1 MVYFALIR
9 RLNNFSTMDIQAIK
23 GKVNIFQ
30 IAEELGIT
38 IDKNTKRACC
48 PFHNDKT
55 PSLQFSESKQ
65 IATCFSSKC
74 TAGTMD
80 VIELVKRKNNWDLPQ
95 TLTFL
100 NEKLGSQ
107 SNSNAV
113 LISKNLISE
122 DERILILTQLFE
134 FFERGFIC
142 SKPAKDYAESRKL
155 NHKLIQI
162 GYNSG
167 TFHHSVNLSQ
177 DKKNELIGKYE
188 ELGLLKKFNSGYS
201 VFGKGCLVFPLRN
214 EKNQIVSFYFREIDP
229 DKSSKHYYLKN
240 RQGLYPNYPQ
250 KETKSII
257 ITESVIDA
265 VSLKQSVSNDFTIL
279 ANYGTEGGKEQI
291 ETIEKLES
299 LKEITIFFDGDE
311 AGKKGALK
319 IAEELQKKSEICN
332 LQFAIKIVQTPENED
347 INGLLEG
354 HPSVDVHG
362 NLEIFNHL
370 LESAKLDS
378 RLQDERPLTLKEEVK
393 NKSLNLE
400 SSSLLSLKLKGN
412 LLKSEESLKVT
423 IEAENLETGKKLRDK
438 IELYEYKQVD
448 RFIKA
453 VSEKLCVSE
462 NVVDDGIHQF
472 IDDLEQ
478 KREVQKM
485 EQQESEIKEKPL
497 NTYEIEQCVNF
508 GKEKG
513 LINNLNNLIGHSG
526 IVGEE
531 KNRLFLFCIA
541 SSHKM
546 KKTLH
551 VVVQGSSGS
560 GKTHLIKKVAD
571 LMPEERVK
579 RFTRISEKSFY
590 NYGEFDLVNMLI
602 VLEDYDGMKE
612 EAEFALRELQTNEI
626 LISSTSKKDEITG
639 EIKSGENKVR
649 GPIASMVATTHGEMY
664 HDNETRVFFITIDET
679 EEQTKKIIA
688 FKNQISAGEINQG
701 EQEKSKLFIQ
711 NFIRSLKPLKVKNTW
726 IKHIDLPVN
735 SDQKRRLHS
744 LFEAFCE
751 QITIIHQYQR
761 KRDEN
766 GRLITEK
773 KDIELAIDLMFESIV
788 LKIDELNGRLRD
800 FYEKVKAFVN
810 GHNKEYEFTRMEIRH
825 FTKLGNTQIHDN
837 LRLLEEMEYIQKV
850 HSSRHNT
857 HSYKIAFWDNQQALR
872 ERIKLSINEQLNNIK

>member
-23 GKVNIFQ
+23 GNTNIFQ
-30 IAEELGIT
+30 VAEELGIQ
-38 IDKNTKRACC
+38 IDKHTKRACC

-55 PSLQFSESKQ
+55 PSLQFSEFKQ

-74 TAGTMD
+74 SAGTMD
-80 VIELVKRKNNWDLPQ
+80 VIELVKRKNNWDLSQ
-95 TLTFL
+95 TLNFL
-100 NEKLGSQ
+100 EDKTGSVKLEPQ
-107 SNSNAV
+107 KT
-113 LISKNLISE
+113 IISE
-122 DERILILTQLFE
+122 EERILLLTQLFE
-134 FFERGFIC
+134 FFERGFIG

-155 NHKLIQI
+155 NHKVLQI

-167 TFHHSVNLSQ
+167 TFHHSVNLPQ

-214 EKNQIVSFYFREIDP
+214 EKNQIVSFYFREID
-229 DKSSKHYYLKN
+229 KTKKNKHYYLKN

-250 KETKSII
+250 RETKSII
-257 ITESVIDA
+257 ITESIIDA
-265 VSLKQSVSNDFTIL
+265 ITLKQSVSNEFTVL
-279 ANYGTEGGKEQI
+279 ANYGTEGGKEQT
-291 ETIEKLES
+291 EVIEKLEN

-311 AGKKGALK
+311 AGKKGAEKL
-319 IAEELQKKSEICN
+319 ATQLQKEHLTIN
-332 LQFAIKIVQTPENED
+332 IVQTPENED

-354 HPSVDVHG
+354 HEPK
-362 NLEIFNHL
+362 IFNHL
-370 LESAKLDS
+370 LESADTFFSSNEKQPTEIKKEQPKQQV
-378 RLQDERPLTLKEEVK
+378 LQLR
-393 NKSLNLE
+393 
-400 SSSLLSLKLKGN
+400 LKGN
-412 LLKSEESLKVT
+412 LLKSEDSLKVT

-497 NTYEIEQCVNF
+497 NAYEIEQCVSF

-751 QITIIHQYQR
+751 QITILHQYQR

-766 GRLITEK
+766 GKLITEK
-773 KDIELAIDLMFESIV
+773 QDIELAIDLMFESIV

-800 FYEKVKAFVN
+800 FYEKVKDFVN
-810 GHNKEYEFTRMEIRH
+810 VHNKEYEFTRMEIRH

>member
-1 MVYFALIR
+1 
-9 RLNNFSTMDIQAIK
+9 MDIQAIK
-23 GKVNIFQ
+23 GNTNIFQ
-30 IAEELGIT
+30 IAEELGIK

-48 PFHNDKT
+48 PFHEDKT

-80 VIELVKRKNNWDLPQ
+80 VIELVKNKNNWELPQ
-95 TLTFL
+95 TLDFL
-100 NEKLGSQ
+100 QGRTGLTALEPQKP
-107 SNSNAV
+107 
-113 LISKNLISE
+113 IISE
-122 DERILILTQLFE
+122 EERILLLTQLFE
-134 FFERGFIC
+134 TFERGFIG
-142 SKPAKDYAESRKL
+142 STPAKNYVTSRKI
-155 NHKLIQI
+155 NHKLLQI

-167 TFHHSVNLSQ
+167 TFHHSASVNLPQ
-177 DKKNELIGKYE
+177 DKRAELLQKYE
-188 ELGLLKKFNSGYS
+188 EIGLLKKINGGYI

-229 DKSSKHYYLKN
+229 DKKSGQATKPNKHYYLKN
-240 RQGLYPNYPQ
+240 RQGLYPNYPPA
-250 KETKSII
+250 ETKSII
-257 ITESVIDA
+257 ITESIIDA
-265 VSLKQSVSNDFTIL
+265 VSLKQSIKDVATLSGVEVL
-279 ANYGTEGGKEQI
+279 ANYGTEGGKEQT
-291 ETIEKLES
+291 EAIEKLQE
-299 LKEITIFFDGDE
+299 LQEIIIFFDGDE
-311 AGKKGALK
+311 AGKKGALRLGSTL
-319 IAEELQKKSEICN
+319 AEN
-332 LQFAIKIVQTPENED
+332 LQSANFQPVIKIVQTPENED
-347 INGLLEG
+347 LNSLLLG
-354 HPSVDVHG
+354 HEDV
-362 NLEIFNHL
+362 EIFTHL
-370 LESAKLDS
+370 LESASSFFLSKGEKAIAFEDQTEVQRQQIEIKS
-378 RLQDERPLTLKEEVK
+378 NEKKKEQPKQQILQLT
-393 NKSLNLE
+393 
-400 SSSLLSLKLKGN
+400 LKGN

-438 IELYEYKQVD
+438 VELYEYKQVD
-448 RFIKA
+448 RFIKV
-453 VSEKLCVSE
+453 VSEKLYLSE
-462 NVVDDGIHQF
+462 NIVDDSIHAF
-472 IDDLEQ
+472 IDELEQ
-478 KREVQKM
+478 RRDIQKM
-485 EQQESEIKEKPL
+485 EKQQQETKEKPL
-497 NTYEIEQCVNF
+497 STYELEQCVDF
-508 GKEKG
+508 GKKKG
-513 LINNLNNLIGHSG
+513 LIKNLNNLIGTSG

-560 GKTHLIKKVAD
+560 GKTHLIKKIAD

-679 EEQTKKIIA
+679 EEQTKQIIA
-688 FKNQISAGEINQG
+688 FKNQLSAGEINQE
-701 EQEKSKLFIQ
+701 EQEKSRLFVQ
-711 NFIRSLKPLKVKNTW
+711 NFIRSLQPFKVKNTW

-735 SDQKRRLHS
+735 LDQKRRLHS

-751 QITIIHQYQR
+751 QITILHQYQR
-761 KRDEN
+761 RKDEN

-773 KDIELAIDLMFESIV
+773 QDIELAIDLMFESIV
-788 LKIDELNGRLRD
+788 LKVDELNGRLRD
-800 FYEKVKAFVN
+800 FYEKVKTFVEQ
-810 GHNKEYEFTRMEIRH
+810 HNKEYEFTRMEIRQ
-825 FTKLGNTQIHDN
+825 FTKLGNTQIHGN

-850 HSSRHNT
+850 HSSKHNT

-872 ERIKLSINEQLNNIK
+872 ERIKLSINEQLNRI

>member
-1 MVYFALIR
+1 
-9 RLNNFSTMDIQAIK
+9 MDIQAIK
-23 GKVNIFQ
+23 GNTNIFQ
-30 IAEELGIT
+30 VAEELGIQ
-38 IDKNTKRACC
+38 IDKHTKRACC

-74 TAGTMD
+74 SAGTMD
-80 VIELVKRKNNWDLPQ
+80 VIELVKRKNNWDLSQ
-95 TLTFL
+95 TLNFL
-100 NEKLGSQ
+100 EDKTGSVKLEPQ
-107 SNSNAV
+107 KT
-113 LISKNLISE
+113 IISE
-122 DERILILTQLFE
+122 EERILLLTQLFE
-134 FFERGFIC
+134 FFERGFIG

-155 NHKLIQI
+155 NHKVLQI

-167 TFHHSVNLSQ
+167 TFHHSVNLPQ

-214 EKNQIVSFYFREIDP
+214 EKNQIVSFYFREID
-229 DKSSKHYYLKN
+229 KTKKNKHYYLKN
-240 RQGLYPNYPQ
+240 RQGLYPNYPR
-250 KETKSII
+250 KETESII
-257 ITESVIDA
+257 ITESIIDA
-265 VSLKQSVSNDFTIL
+265 ITLKQSVSNEFTVS
-279 ANYGTEGGKEQI
+279 ANYGTEGGKEQT
-291 ETIEKLES
+291 EAIEKLEN

-311 AGKKGALK
+311 AGKKGAEKL
-319 IAEELQKKSEICN
+319 ATQLQKEH
-332 LQFAIKIVQTPENED
+332 LTIKIVQTPENED

-354 HPSVDVHG
+354 HPSVDGHG

-370 LESAKLDS
+370 LESADTFFSSNEKQSTENKKNDS
-378 RLQDERPLTLKEEVK
+378 SDKANSSAVKPRTQVLQLR
-393 NKSLNLE
+393 
-400 SSSLLSLKLKGN
+400 LKGN
-412 LLKSEESLKVT
+412 LLKSEDSLKVT

-497 NTYEIEQCVNF
+497 NAYEIEQCVSF

-571 LMPEERVK
+571 LMPDERVK

-751 QITIIHQYQR
+751 QITILHQYQR

-766 GRLITEK
+766 GKLITEK
-773 KDIELAIDLMFESIV
+773 QDIELAIDLMFESIV

-800 FYEKVKAFVN
+800 FYEKVKDFVN
-810 GHNKEYEFTRMEIRH
+810 VHNKEYEFTRMEIRH